1 MFSVETE
8 SKYLS
13 RSRKKTKKIHLI
25 LLPLDFLILWHLYSR
40 TMIGNVS
47 FICFL
52 MVTVWCLFGNVC
64 HAGKKFFTE
73 NEFFFF
79 FSLFKLLCKNLY

>member
-1 MFSVETE
+1 
-8 SKYLS
+8 
-13 RSRKKTKKIHLI
+13 
-25 LLPLDFLILWHLYSR
+25 
-40 TMIGNVS
+40 MIGNVS

-73 NEFFFF
+73 NEVFF

>member
-1 MFSVETE
+1 MFSVDTE

-13 RSRKKTKKIHLI
+13 RSRKKRKKTHLI

-52 MVTVWCLFGNVC
+52 MVTVWCLFGSVC

-73 NEFFFF
+73 NEVFF